1 MENRVDMPQI
11 EPEMAKASDGMDG
24 ADRKEA
30 VTQPVD
36 QKLSPND
43 IAGIPEVQLVSPDS
57 TPGHPVRQAYTVE
70 EVATI
75 IGCHPKTVRK
85 LCAQGKIQSFALGP
99 RIRRIPRSSLEDF
112 MGFRIE

>member
-11 EPEMAKASDGMDG
+11 EAEMTKASTEMDG
-24 ADRKEA
+24 ADHKEETLPA
-30 VTQPVD
+30 D
-36 QKLSPND
+36 QALSPNG
-43 IAGIPEVQLVSPDS
+43 IAGLPEVQLVSPES

-112 MGFRIE
+112 IGFRIE

>member
-1 MENRVDMPQI
+1 MENRVDMPQT
-11 EPEMAKASDGMDG
+11 EPKMTKASTGMDG
-24 ADRKEA
+24 VDRKEA
-30 VTQPVD
+30 ATLPED
-36 QKLSPND
+36 QVLSPNA
-43 IAGIPEVQLVSPDS
+43 IADLPEVHLVSPDS
-57 TPGHPVRQAYTVE
+57 TPSHPVRQAYTVE

>member
-1 MENRVDMPQI
+1 MENRVDMPQT
-11 EPEMAKASDGMDG
+11 EPEMTKASTGMDG
-24 ADRKEA
+24 VDRKEA
-30 VTQPVD
+30 ALPVD
-36 QKLSPND
+36 QVLSSND